1 MKSID
6 DLVEQHE
13 LNHGGLCPGTLLAL
27 RMAVLGCALV
37 GIEDPRG
44 ADRNRLVVWIEID
57 RWLADAVEAVTG
69 ARLGKRTL
77 KFLDYGKL
85 AATFLNIDTRKAVRI
100 VALESSRRLA
110 DLRHPEIE
118 DKFERQMRT
127 YREAA
132 EEELFEVTD
141 VDVQLRAKDLPGHP
155 RSRVICHKCGEAVN
169 DGREINLPD
178 KLTLCRPCVYGT
190 YYHSTQQSEAVTRP
204 LERASTALAST
215 LPNSRAS
222 SSCHQQ

>member
-1 MKSID
+1 MEAID
-6 DLVEQHE
+6 DLLEQHE
-13 LNHGGLCPGTLLAL
+13 LTHGNLCPGVLLGL

-37 GIEDPRG
+37 SIEDPRG
-44 ADRNRLVVWIEID
+44 ADRNKLVVWVEID

-85 AATFLNIDTRKAVRI
+85 AATFLNVENGKAVRI

-118 DKFERQMRT
+118 DKYERQMRA

-132 EEELFEVTD
+132 EEELFGVTD
-141 VDVQLRAKDLPGHP
+141 VEVQVRAKDLPGHP
-155 RSRVICHKCGEAVN
+155 RSRVVCHKCGEGVN
-169 DGREINLPD
+169 DGREISLPD
-178 KLTLCRPCVYGT
+178 RITLCRSCVYGT
-190 YYHSTQQSEAVTRP
+190 YYQPQQKSVDTTRH
-204 LERASTALAST
+204 EQAALVSA
-215 LPNSRAS
+215 
-222 SSCHQQ
+222 

>member
-1 MKSID
+1 MS
-6 DLVEQHE
+6 
-13 LNHGGLCPGTLLAL
+13 
-27 RMAVLGCALV
+27 VLGCALV
-37 GIEDPRG
+37 GIEDPLG
-44 ADRNRLVVWIEID
+44 ADRNKLVVWVEID

-85 AATFLNIDTRKAVRI
+85 AATFLNVETGKAVRI

-118 DKFERQMRT
+118 DKYERQMRT

-132 EEELFEVTD
+132 EEELFCVTE
-141 VDVQLRAKDLPGHP
+141 VDVHVRAKDLPSHP
-155 RSRVICHKCGEAVN
+155 RSRVICHKCGEGVN

-178 KLTLCRPCVYGT
+178 RITLCRPCVYGP
-190 YYHSTQQSEAVTRP
+190 YYQTQQKYVDTVWHEQAALVSTRGAGDSIKP
-204 LERASTALAST
+204 GVERSGT
-215 LPNSRAS
+215 PG
-222 SSCHQQ
+222 

>member
-1 MKSID
+1 MEPID
-6 DLVEQHE
+6 QLVEQYD
-13 LNHGGLCPGTLLAL
+13 LKHGNLCPGVLLGL
-27 RMAVLGCALV
+27 RMSVLGCALV

-44 ADRNRLVVWIEID
+44 VDRDKLVVWIEID

-85 AATFLNIDTRKAVRI
+85 AATFLNRETGKAVRI

-118 DKFERQMRT
+118 DKYERQMRT

-132 EEELFEVTD
+132 EEELFSVADVEVQ
-141 VDVQLRAKDLPGHP
+141 VRAKDLPGHP
-155 RSRVICHKCGEAVN
+155 RSRVICHKCGEGVN
-169 DGREINLPD
+169 DGREISLPD
-178 KLTLCRPCVYGT
+178 RITLCRPCVYGT
-190 YYHSTQQSEAVTRP
+190 YYQPRHISVDRTWNDQAETVVVST
-204 LERASTALAST
+204 
-215 LPNSRAS
+215 
-222 SSCHQQ
+222 

>member
-1 MKSID
+1 MKPID
-6 DLVEQHE
+6 DLLEQYD
-13 LNHGGLCPGTLLAL
+13 LTHGNLCPGTLLAL

-44 ADRNRLVVWIEID
+44 LDRDKLVVWIEID

-85 AATFLNIDTRKAVRI
+85 AATFLNRETGKAVRI

-118 DKFERQMRT
+118 DKYERQMRA

-132 EEELFEVTD
+132 EEDLFDVTD
-141 VDVQLRAKDLPGHP
+141 VEVQLREKDLPGHP
-155 RSRVICHKCGEAVN
+155 RSRVICHKCGEGVN
-169 DGREINLPD
+169 DGRQISLPD
-178 KLTLCRPCVYGT
+178 RITLCRSCVYGT
-190 YYHSTQQSEAVTRP
+190 YYQPQHESVDRVWNAQAEIVNVGR
-204 LERASTALAST
+204 R
-215 LPNSRAS
+215 
-222 SSCHQQ
+222 

>member
-1 MKSID
+1 MEPID
-6 DLVEQHE
+6 QLVEQYD
-13 LNHGGLCPGTLLAL
+13 LKHGNLCPGALLGL

-37 GIEDPRG
+37 GIENPRG
-44 ADRNRLVVWIEID
+44 ADRNKLVVWVEID

-77 KFLDYGKL
+77 KFFDYGKL
-85 AATFLNIDTRKAVRI
+85 AATFLNVETGKAVRV

-118 DKFERQMRT
+118 DKYERQMRT

-132 EEELFEVTD
+132 EEELFDVTD
-141 VDVQLRAKDLPGHP
+141 VEVQVRTKDLPGHP

-169 DGREINLPD
+169 DRREINLPD
-178 KLTLCRPCVYGT
+178 RITLCRPCVYGT
-190 YYHSTQQSEAVTRP
+190 YYQPQQKSVDRTWTDHAETVAV
-204 LERASTALAST
+204 SI
-215 LPNSRAS
+215 
-222 SSCHQQ
+222 

>member
-1 MKSID
+1 MEPID
-6 DLVEQHE
+6 RLLEQYDLK
-13 LNHGGLCPGTLLAL
+13 HGNLCPGTLLGL
-27 RMAVLGCALV
+27 RMAVLGCALA

-44 ADRNRLVVWIEID
+44 ADRNKLVVWIEID

-85 AATFLNIDTRKAVRI
+85 AATFLNVENGKAVRI

-118 DKFERQMRT
+118 DKYERQMRA

-132 EEELFEVTD
+132 EEELFGVTD
-141 VDVQLRAKDLPGHP
+141 VEVQVRAKDLPGHP
-155 RSRVICHKCGEAVN
+155 RSRVVCHKCGEGVN
-169 DGREINLPD
+169 DGREISLPD
-178 KLTLCRPCVYGT
+178 RITLCRSCVYGT
-190 YYHSTQQSEAVTRP
+190 YYQPQQKSVDTTRH
-204 LERASTALAST
+204 EQAALVSA
-215 LPNSRAS
+215 
-222 SSCHQQ
+222 

>member
-6 DLVEQHE
+6 DLLEQHE
-13 LNHGGLCPGTLLAL
+13 LTHGSSCPGTLLAL
-27 RMAVLGCALV
+27 RLAVLGCALV

-44 ADRNRLVVWIEID
+44 VDRNKLVVWIEID

-69 ARLGKRTL
+69 GRLGKRTL

-85 AATFLNIDTRKAVRI
+85 AATFLNVETGKAVRI

-132 EEELFEVTD
+132 EEELFEVTE
-141 VDVQLRAKDLPGHP
+141 VEVQVRSKDLPGHP
-155 RSRVICHKCGEAVN
+155 RSRVICHRCGEGVN
-169 DGREINLPD
+169 DGREISLPD
-178 KLTLCRPCVYGT
+178 RITLCRPCVYGT
-190 YYHSTQQSEAVTRP
+190 YYQPQQKSFERVWD
-204 LERASTALAST
+204 ERADTVSVSI
-215 LPNSRAS
+215 
-222 SSCHQQ
+222 Q

>member
-1 MKSID
+1 MERID
-6 DLVEQHE
+6 RLLEQYDLK
-13 LNHGGLCPGTLLAL
+13 HGNLCPGTLLGL

-44 ADRNRLVVWIEID
+44 ADWDRLVVWAEID

-77 KFLDYGKL
+77 KLLDYGKL
-85 AATFLNIDTRKAVRI
+85 ADTFLNVDTGKAVRI

-118 DKFERQMRT
+118 DKYERQMRT

-132 EEELFEVTD
+132 EEDLFEVTD
-141 VDVQLRAKDLPGHP
+141 VEVHVREKDLPGHP
-155 RSRVICHKCGEAVN
+155 RSRVICAKCGEGVN
-169 DGREINLPD
+169 DGREISLPD
-178 KLTLCRPCVYGT
+178 RITLCRPCVYGT
-190 YYHSTQQSEAVTRP
+190 YYQPRQKFVNTM
-204 LERASTALAST
+204 
-215 LPNSRAS
+215 
-222 SSCHQQ
+222 

>member
-1 MKSID
+1 MEPID
-6 DLVEQHE
+6 QLVEQYD
-13 LNHGGLCPGTLLAL
+13 LKHGNLCPGALLGL

-37 GIEDPRG
+37 GIENPRG
-44 ADRNRLVVWIEID
+44 ADRNKLVVWVEID

-77 KFLDYGKL
+77 KFFDYGKL
-85 AATFLNIDTRKAVRI
+85 AATFLNVETGKAVRV

-118 DKFERQMRT
+118 DKYERQMRT

-132 EEELFEVTD
+132 EEELFDVTD
-141 VDVQLRAKDLPGHP
+141 VEVQVRTKDLPGHP
-155 RSRVICHKCGEAVN
+155 RSRVICHKCGEGVN

-178 KLTLCRPCVYGT
+178 RITLCRPCVYGT
-190 YYHSTQQSEAVTRP
+190 YYQPQQESGAVARP
-204 LERASTALAST
+204 LGRASAPLVGT
-215 LPNSRAS
+215 LPNGRATAR
-222 SSCHQQ
+222 

>member
-1 MKSID
+1 MEPID
-6 DLVEQHE
+6 DLLKQHE
-13 LNHGGLCPGTLLAL
+13 LTHGNLCPGVLLSL

-37 GIEDPRG
+37 GIETPRG
-44 ADRNRLVVWIEID
+44 ADRNKLVVWVEID

-85 AATFLNIDTRKAVRI
+85 AATFLNRETDKAVRI

-118 DKFERQMRT
+118 DKYERQMRT

-132 EEELFEVTD
+132 EEELFDVTD
-141 VDVQLRAKDLPGHP
+141 VEVQVRGKDLPGHP
-155 RSRVICHKCGEAVN
+155 RSRVICHKCGEGVN

-178 KLTLCRPCVYGT
+178 RITLCRPCVYGT
-190 YYHSTQQSEAVTRP
+190 YYQPQQESVDRTWTDQAETVAV
-204 LERASTALAST
+204 SI
-215 LPNSRAS
+215 
-222 SSCHQQ
+222 

>member
-1 MKSID
+1 MEPID
-6 DLVEQHE
+6 QLLEQYDLK
-13 LNHGGLCPGTLLAL
+13 HGNLCPGALLGL
-27 RMAVLGCALV
+27 RIAVLGCALV

-44 ADRNRLVVWIEID
+44 ADRNKLVVWVEID

-77 KFLDYGKL
+77 KFFDYGKL
-85 AATFLNIDTRKAVRI
+85 AATFLNVETGKAVRV

-118 DKFERQMRT
+118 DKYERQMRT

-132 EEELFEVTD
+132 EEELFGVTD
-141 VDVQLRAKDLPGHP
+141 VELQVRAKDLPGHP
-155 RSRVICHKCGEAVN
+155 RSRVICHKCGEGVN

-178 KLTLCRPCVYGT
+178 RITLCRPCVYGP
-190 YYHSTQQSEAVTRP
+190 YYQPQQKSVDRTWTDQAETVAV
-204 LERASTALAST
+204 SI
-215 LPNSRAS
+215 
-222 SSCHQQ
+222 